1 MNRYLDTKRL
11 LVLDDEPEIGEIV
24 GQIMEPN
31 HIEYYPA
38 VNAQDALNRLK
49 EVEIH
54 TIVCDLNMPGV
65 DGFSFFE
72 QLKKEGYRVPFLIVT
87 ARSSASV
94 LKRAIQLGASDF
106 IEKPFEAELI
116 QARIE
121 HFLEIGMR
129 KSRLRKH
136 IKDAILPELST
147 SDRLKLI
154 ERVNAELNLVSLL
167 ESKI

>member
-1 MNRYLDTKRL
+1 
-11 LVLDDEPEIGEIV
+11 
-24 GQIMEPN
+24 
-31 HIEYYPA
+31 
-38 VNAQDALNRLK
+38 
-49 EVEIH
+49 
-54 TIVCDLNMPGV
+54 MPGV